1 MTYLELINGVLKR
14 LRETEVTTANE
25 TTYSAMI
32 GEFINDAKKEIELAA
47 QWTGLRT
54 TLTVATAVGTQSYT
68 MTGAYQNSIIKTAMS
83 DTENRLLTRRPRV
96 WWNQKTILND
106 ATSSKVSDYVLDG
119 VDATGQLKILV
130 FPTPDSIEQLK
141 FDMVIPQADLSS
153 DATVMT
159 IPSNPVLQLAFAL
172 ALRERGETDGVSY
185 QEQMRIADRAL
196 QDAISIDANKYPEE
210 QDFYR
215 I

>member
-1 MTYLELINGVLKR
+1 
-14 LRETEVTTANE
+14 
-25 TTYSAMI
+25 
-32 GEFINDAKKEIELAA
+32 
-47 QWTGLRT
+47 
-54 TLTVATAVGTQSYT
+54 
-68 MTGAYQNSIIKTAMS
+68 MS

-119 VDATGQLKILV
+119 VDATGQIKILV

-153 DATVMT
+153 DETVMT

-172 ALRERGETDGVSY
+172 ALRERGETDGFSY

-210 QDFYR
+210 QDFYS

>member
-25 TTYSAMI
+25 NPYSAMI
-32 GEFINDAKKEIELAA
+32 GEFVNDAKKEIELAA
-47 QWTGLRT
+47 QWTGMRT
-54 TLTVATAVGTQSYT
+54 TISIATSVGTSSYALT
-68 MTGAYQNSIIKTAMS
+68 SAFQNAIIKTAMS
-83 DTENRLLTRRPRV
+83 DTENRLLSRRTRN
-96 WWNQKTILND
+96 WWNARTILND

-119 VDATGQLKILV
+119 VDATGQLKIQV
-130 FPTPDSIEQLK
+130 FPTPDSIETLK
-141 FDMVIPQADLSS
+141 FDMVIPQVDLDA

-172 ALRERGETDGVSY
+172 ALRERGETDGFSY

-210 QDFYR
+210 LDFYR

>member
-14 LRETEVTTANE
+14 LRETEVTTTNE

-106 ATSSKVSDYVLDG
+106 ATSRKVSDYVLDG

-172 ALRERGETDGVSY
+172 ALRERGETDGFSY

>member
-68 MTGAYQNSIIKTAMS
+68 MTGAYQNAIIKTAMS

-172 ALRERGETDGVSY
+172 ALRERGETDGFSY

>member
-47 QWTGLRT
+47 QLTGLRT

-172 ALRERGETDGVSY
+172 ALRERGETDGFSY

>member
-54 TLTVATAVGTQSYT
+54 TLTVATVVGTQSYT
-68 MTGAYQNSIIKTAMS
+68 MTGAYQNAIIKTAMS

-96 WWNQKTILND
+96 RWNQKTILND
-106 ATSSKVSDYVLDG
+106 ATSSKVSAYVLDG
-119 VDATGQLKILV
+119 VDATGQRKILV

-172 ALRERGETDGVSY
+172 ALRERGETDGFSY